1 MELQKF
7 LENAGLAHLTECML
21 GKFFFFTFNSS
32 HTDDTDSE
40 QNSTLVDTFR
50 LPTPPPPPTKKR
62 RITQL
67 SSMVG
72 QLKEIADTTNSTVE
86 ENEFE
91 VFGKHVGLQL
101 KSLPLLSAL
110 EAQEHIQLHL
120 NRIRRRH
127 ILNASDQNRIP
138 QTPQSSYATGSQ
150 HNSDSSIY
158 YSDISNYNL
167 GEQATQYNSSSILLN
182 HTGHVADYQLSSNML
197 PSNHLNNNE
206 TQSDVT
212 IVSNDLVFTAMRNAN
227 VDNEE

>member
-1 MELQKF
+1 MILIKF
-7 LENAGLAHLTECML
+7 WLFQTS
-21 GKFFFFTFNSS
+21 NSS

-62 RITQL
+62 RIAQL

-150 HNSDSSIY
+150 YRGNSDSSIY

-167 GEQATQYNSSSILLN
+167 GEQATQNNSSSILLN

-212 IVSNDLVFTAMRNAN
+212 IVSNDLVFTAIRNAN